1 MLAVS
6 YSPLLVAAAA
16 AVALMASFTGL
27 SLANGLGAL
36 PAPARPRRLAMAAL
50 ALGGGVWSTHFIA
63 MLALELPVQVGYDA
77 VATLGSALLSVLVSG
92 LALVALH
99 AGPPSRARVAGAGC
113 LMGAGVV
120 AMHYLGMAGLRG
132 CGASF
137 GAAGV
142 ALAALAAAAA
152 CTGALFVVHVRR
164 PRRAVAAGAA
174 LFALAI
180 LVMHFTAMAGTAFYE
195 GGLAAAEGLTLGGAT
210 LALYVLVASFLIC
223 GAFLLDGAAGVMAPA
238 ALAPAAAAA
247 AQSPA
252 PADHPSRAVPPEAAP
267 EAEAPPGAGFDPAA
281 RLPFEKGG
289 VIMFV
294 DRAEVAAVRAEGRY
308 SVLHTKGGELFCPWS
323 ISEVEKRLPPG
334 PFVRAHRSYLVNL
347 DRIAGFE
354 RRKDGALCHFDG
366 YAALASAPVS
376 RAKVREIE
384 ERLGL

>member
-27 SLANGLGAL
+27 SLANGLGAA
-36 PAPARPRRLAMAAL
+36 PAAARPRRLAMAAL

-63 MLALELPVQVGYDA
+63 MLALELPVRVVYDA
-77 VATLGSALLSVLVSG
+77 VHTLGSALLSILVSG
-92 LALVALH
+92 LSLVVLN
-99 AGPPSRARVAGAGC
+99 AGPPSRGRVLGAGC

-132 CGASF
+132 CETAYSPF
-137 GAAGV
+137 GVG
-142 ALAALAAAAA
+142 LAALAAAAA
-152 CTGALFVVHVRR
+152 CTGALFVAHVRR
-164 PRRAVAAGAA
+164 PRRAVAGGAA

-180 LVMHFTAMAGTAFYE
+180 VAMHFTAMAGTAFFE
-195 GGLAAAEGLTLGGAT
+195 GELAPSEGIALGGAT

-223 GAFLLDGAAGVMAPA
+223 GAFLLDGAAGVIAPA
-238 ALAPAAAAA
+238 GLTPAVEAA

-252 PADHPSRAVPPEAAP
+252 PADHPSRAAPPEAAP
-267 EAEAPPGAGFDPAA
+267 EAEAPPVAGFDPAA

-308 SVLHTKGGELFCPWS
+308 TVLHTRGGELFCPWS